1 MKHIYIYITILVF
14 LFVPANNV
22 LAQKETQKY
31 NGQSYIYDFQNEKV
45 YRSQVSVYGI
55 ANNFSEKFT
64 AKSPCSITDMF
75 KGLFT
80 KKRLE
85 ELKSE
90 KVVIKFICNY
100 TGNVMSVEFLFFKK
114 PFLSKWEIAL
124 LEKTCCNYKFKIY
137 SEDKDTKLYKF
148 AMSCFFKNLL

>member
-80 KKRLE
+80 KK
-85 ELKSE
+85 
-90 KVVIKFICNY
+90 KVGR
-100 TGNVMSVEFLFFKK
+100 T
-114 PFLSKWEIAL
+114 EIR
-124 LEKTCCNYKFKIY
+124 KGC
-137 SEDKDTKLYKF
+137 D
-148 AMSCFFKNLL
+148 